1 MTKYLFAIFVVLVIG
16 AHSQETHSADI
27 TIPSNAKVVYG
38 GKGCQPDGSAR
49 EPSYRASTN
58 TLYHYSCD
66 RSGRVEAATD
76 RVIQRTVDRTAWQIE
91 TSIQHG
97 IDRKIYDMGRK
108 LDKILGR
115 Y

>member
-1 MTKYLFAIFVVLVIG
+1 MLKYFVAIFVVVVIG
-16 AHSQETHSADI
+16 AYSQNASSADI

-38 GKGCQPDGSAR
+38 GKHCLSDGSAR

-76 RVIQRTVDRTAWQIE
+76 RVIQRTVDNTAREIE
-91 TSIQHG
+91 SSVQHG
-97 IDRKIYDMGRK
+97 IDRQIYEMGRK
-108 LDKILGR
+108 LDELFGR